1 MTLLVIYETLGLFDN
16 TMAIDGKYS
25 LCYMK
30 NLAQLIQME
39 LSNKIK
45 IVLKFLLHFWN
56 LRQALNILSKKMILI
71 GHVFPELRTADEV
84 VR

>member
-1 MTLLVIYETLGLFDN
+1 MTLLVIYETLGLFVN

-39 LSNKIK
+39 LSSKIK
-45 IVLKFLLHFWN
+45 IVLKFLLHF
-56 LRQALNILSKKMILI
+56 
-71 GHVFPELRTADEV
+71 
-84 VR
+84 